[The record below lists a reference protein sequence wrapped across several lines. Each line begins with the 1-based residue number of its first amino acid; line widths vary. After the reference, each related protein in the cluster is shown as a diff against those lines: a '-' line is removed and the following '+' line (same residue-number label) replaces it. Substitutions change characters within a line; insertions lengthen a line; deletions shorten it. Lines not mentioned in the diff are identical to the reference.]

1 MIYLLLFTLTL
12 LVLIFFLMFG
22 NDLLSPSI
30 AFTLPFIVSNCF
42 LIINVNSWNISIQSR
57 TFFVILTGICAL
69 FLGELITRTYF
80 IDKHKKHSKT
90 VSKGYFSQVLEPKK
104 IATNLIIIY
113 MLVILVWY
121 FHHVYTTAMLFQ
133 KTNIPLLGAYRR
145 AEKAINPIL
154 RLGITSSLAIAYFYL
169 LAFLDNYINLG
180 IKKMKYLIPVLLFFI
195 MSILSSGRM
204 DVLYLIISGLSV
216 SYILYKKKYGWR
228 NTLNLKFFR
237 IGVLFFLLFF
247 VVFYFLGMLTGK
259 SNNDSF
265 FNIISLYAGS
275 SIAAL
280 DSFLVDFDYDIANF
294 GSETLHGVTNFF
306 RIFGVE
312 ITLTGDRILEFVHLG
327 TMPHSTN
334 IYTAF
339 RRLLNDYGYL
349 GMILI
354 QFFTGIFYS
363 VIYLKNKYNLYKNEK
378 FGILFYVFLFRYLVF
393 QVIDERIIVNVFTIT
408 TIIQIVLI
416 LFLFKFVAKNKK
428 VIVKK

>member
-1 MIYLLLFTLTL
+1 
-12 LVLIFFLMFG
+12 MFG
-22 NDLLSPSI
+22 NDVLSPSI
-30 AFTLPFIVSNCF
+30 GFTLPFIVSLCF

-57 TFFVILTGICAL
+57 TFFVILIGIIAL
-69 FLGELITRTYF
+69 FLGELITRTFF
-80 IDKHKKHSKT
+80 INKHKKLSKT
-90 VSKGYFSQVLEPKK
+90 VSKESFSQVLEPKK

-113 MLVILVWY
+113 MLVILAWY

-133 KTNIPLLGAYRR
+133 KTDITLLSAYRN

-154 RLGITSSLAIAYFYL
+154 KLGITSSLAISYFYL

-180 IKKMKYLIPVLLFFI
+180 IKKIKYLIPVLLFFI

-204 DVLYLIISGLSV
+204 DVLYLIISGFAI

-228 NTLNLKFFR
+228 NTLNLKVVR
-237 IGVLFFLLFF
+237 IGVIFFLSFF
-247 VVFYFLGMLTGK
+247 VVFYFLGIFTGK
-259 SNNDSF
+259 SNIDSF
-265 FNIISLYAGS
+265 FNIISHYGGS

-280 DSFLVDFDYDIANF
+280 DSFLVNFDYDIANF

-327 TMPHSTN
+327 TMPHRTN

-363 VIYLKNKYNLYKNEK
+363 VIYLKNKYNMYKNEK
-378 FGILFYVFLFRYLVF
+378 FGILFYVFLYRFLVLE
-393 QVIDERIIVNVFTIT
+393 VIDERIILNVFAIT
-408 TIIQIVLI
+408 TIIQIAII
-416 LFLFKFVAKNKK
+416 LFLLKFVAKYKKAIANK
-428 VIVKK
+428 